1 MEIGAYQLLSDPVL
15 ITFVILTILAILWR
29 FLKMWI
35 ISIITGSIIGSLI
48 VVILV
53 TIGQFAG
60 GDDIIRH
67 FITAKYQI
75 LNLFTLSFGQILLI
89 LVLIIAFQLALAGH
103 TLDIE
108 KTFQE
113 RLAWFPK
120 RLSHHYEMENTL
132 DKFFKKQ
139 W

>member
-1 MEIGAYQLLSDPVL
+1 VYQLLSNPVL
-15 ITFVILTILAILWR
+15 ITFLLLTILAILWK
-29 FLKMWI
+29 FFKMWI
-35 ISIITGSIIGSLI
+35 FSIITCSIAGSLI
-48 VVILV
+48 VVIFV
-53 TIGQFAG
+53 TIGQLAG

-75 LNLFTLSFGQILLI
+75 LNLLTLSFGDILLI
-89 LVLIIAFQLALAGH
+89 LLLIIGFQLALAGH
-103 TLDIE
+103 TLNVE

-120 RLSHHYEMENTL
+120 RISHHYEMENTL
-132 DKFFKKQ
+132 ETVFKKK